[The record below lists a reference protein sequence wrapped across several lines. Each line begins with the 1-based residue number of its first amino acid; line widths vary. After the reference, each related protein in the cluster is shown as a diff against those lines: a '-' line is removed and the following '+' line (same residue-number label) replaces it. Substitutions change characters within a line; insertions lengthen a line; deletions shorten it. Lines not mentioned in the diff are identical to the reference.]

1 MELVTPS
8 IGLIFW
14 MTLSFLILL
23 FILGKF
29 AWKPIMKSLKDREE
43 TIAQALNL
51 AEEARAEIGDLK
63 AENERLAKDA
73 KDERDKLLRE
83 ARDVRDRIIDAARLE
98 AKQEGARLMEITRT
112 DIRNEIL
119 AARTDLKNEIAALS
133 VMIAEKLVKDELQD
147 KKKSEALVNKLLDEV
162 KWN

>member
-133 VMIAEKLVKDELQD
+133 VMIA
-147 KKKSEALVNKLLDEV
+147 
-162 KWN
+162 